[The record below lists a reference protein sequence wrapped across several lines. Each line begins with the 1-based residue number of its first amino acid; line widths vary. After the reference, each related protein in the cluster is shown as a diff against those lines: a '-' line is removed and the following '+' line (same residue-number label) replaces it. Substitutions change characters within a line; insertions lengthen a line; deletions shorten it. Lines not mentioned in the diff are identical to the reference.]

1 MTELEKLKKER
12 AELVKRIKELE
23 LADSTREIGR
33 TRVCFTNRSIGK
45 IKYWKTEEDGSLN
58 DVFLPVWK
66 IQVKKNANER
76 LAPMSD
82 FITIGNLP
90 TKQKAVAYIDE
101 VIGDLTELKKKI
113 NEIKESNND

>member
-23 LADSTREIGR
+23 LADSTREVGR
-33 TRVCFTNRSIGK
+33 ARVCFTNRSIG
-45 IKYWKTEEDGSLN
+45 WKTEENGSLT

-66 IQVKKNANER
+66 IQVKKNANEA
-76 LAPMSD
+76 LSEMNN
-82 FITIGNLP
+82 FVTIGNLP

-113 NEIKESNND
+113 NEIKEKEND